1 MLTTT
6 ALLLSAAAAKGF
18 RAASFTVSLTPRRV
32 TSTGIAS
39 TVPRGIN
46 SSQLRF
52 AAALQNN
59 NDSASSDDE
68 YSRRSGDDDDDD
80 DNSRSKMGQQRSRK
94 QRRRSTEEKNLQRID
109 KVLAHRGIGSRSETF
124 ELAKARR
131 VAFASRPDAPHE
143 ERTRIRGPKEKVP
156 FDSSL
161 FLDGRLLPGPP
172 PLLLVYHKPKYVLS
186 AMEDDVKYQDQRRR
200 HLGEVL
206 EDRYKRGGMHP
217 VGRLDYDT
225 TGLILF
231 SLDGQLTQRLLH
243 PRRGV
248 EKEYVATVQGLV
260 DEANLARKLSDG
272 VETAEGVHT
281 ARLIDVVPSDG
292 PAAHDDDELDV
303 AAMKIEGDP
312 DDDGMPDDYS
322 GPYSDVR
329 LVVSEG
335 KYRMVRRMLANCGH
349 PVEELRRLRHGRIEL
364 GELKVGEFRH
374 ATEDELEWAKSLMD

>member
-1 MLTTT
+1 MLTT
-6 ALLLSAAAAKGF
+6 ALILSAAAAKGF
-18 RAASFTVSLTPRRV
+18 RAASFTASLTPRRV
-32 TSTGIAS
+32 ASTGIAS
-39 TVPRGIN
+39 TAPRGVN
-46 SSQLRF
+46 PSQLRF
-52 AAALQNN
+52 AAALRN
-59 NDSASSDDE
+59 NDHSSSDDD
-68 YSRRSGDDDDDD
+68 SRRSVDDGDD
-80 DNSRSKMGQQRSRK
+80 SRSEAGKRGRSRK

-109 KVLAHRGIGSRSETF
+109 KVLAHRGVGSRSETF

-131 VAFASRPDAPHE
+131 VAYASRPDAPHE
-143 ERTRIRGPKEKVP
+143 ERTRVRGPKEKVP
-156 FDSSL
+156 FDSSI

-172 PLLLVYHKPKYVLS
+172 PPLLVYHKPKYVLS
-186 AMEDDVKYQDQRRR
+186 AMADDVKYRDQRRR

-206 EDRYKRGGMHP
+206 EDRYRRGGMHP

-231 SLDGQLTQRLLH
+231 SLDGQMTQRLLH
-243 PRRGV
+243 PRGGV
-248 EKEYVATVQGLV
+248 EKEYVATVRGLV
-260 DEANLARKLSDG
+260 DEENLARKFSNG

-281 ARLIDVVPSDG
+281 AKLIEVVPSDG
-292 PAAHDDDELDV
+292 PAAHDNGESDV
-303 AAMKIEGDP
+303 AMKVEGDHP
-312 DDDGMPDDYS
+312 DDGMPDDYT

-349 PVEELRRLRHGRIEL
+349 PVEELKRLRHGRIEL